1 MPFASPVDRE
11 GIYGSSVSV
20 TLGSELAL
28 DLVIVIG
35 GEQVHRW
42 FELQLL
48 RGLVEDNWVQH
59 DFVQVVRDIA
69 VEWLQIRLRVGIML
83 LHVDSLITFTILSEQ
98 GLARVGVSQKASEW
112 AGDACALWA
121 RL

>member
-1 MPFASPVDRE
+1 MPFASRVDRE
-11 GIYGSSVSV
+11 GIDCSSVRVWLGAEV
-20 TLGSELAL
+20 TL
-28 DLVIVIG
+28 DLVMIRG

-83 LHVDSLITFTILSEQ
+83 LHVDSLITFAILSEQ
-98 GLARVGVSQKASEW
+98 GFVC
-112 AGDACALWA
+112 AGPPESFWFGG
-121 RL
+121 